1 MIEWAKEVGKSVRQR
16 SARQQAT
23 IKNHGTMPLYMYSKP
38 MLIHDDIMMD
48 DEGDN
53 VTELVGAVEQ
63 GEQEFE
69 FDDCSEDE
77 SEGLIVDKDDEGD
90 DVSCEVS
97 ESESSETD
105 EPVDDVKV
113 DNLLL
118 PS

>member
-1 MIEWAKEVGKSVRQR
+1 MI
-16 SARQQAT
+16 
-23 IKNHGTMPLYMYSKP
+23 
-38 MLIHDDIMMD
+38 DDIMID

-77 SEGLIVDKDDEGD
+77 NDGSIDDKDDDGD
-90 DVSCEVS
+90 DVSCDES

-105 EPVDDVKV
+105 ELVDKVEVVVKKSRSGRISK
-113 DNLLL
+113 
-118 PS
+118 PSTRYP

>member
-1 MIEWAKEVGKSVRQR
+1 MS
-16 SARQQAT
+16 
-23 IKNHGTMPLYMYSKP
+23 
-38 MLIHDDIMMD
+38 IHDDIMMD

-77 SEGLIVDKDDEGD
+77 NDGSIDDKDED
-90 DVSCEVS
+90 DVSCDES

-105 EPVDDVKV
+105 EQVDKV
-113 DNLLL
+113 EFVVHKSRSGRISK
-118 PS
+118 PSTRYPLHEYV